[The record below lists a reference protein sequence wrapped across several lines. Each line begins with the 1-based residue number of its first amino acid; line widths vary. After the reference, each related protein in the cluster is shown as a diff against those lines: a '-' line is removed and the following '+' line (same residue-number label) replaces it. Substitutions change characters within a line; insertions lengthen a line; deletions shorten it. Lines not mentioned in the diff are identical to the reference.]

1 MHGTTLHLTLAE
13 ETQQLEGL
21 MLKKKYQCIIIL
33 SLKHKFGNVSKS

>member
-33 SLKHKFGNVSKS
+33 FLKHKFGNVRKS